1 MYYNLKDFLL
11 SIDVYSVFSNFLFL
25 KETKNGYL
33 ALCPFHLD
41 KTPSFFLN
49 SFTKRYY
56 CFACHKKGNIL
67 TFVMDYK
74 KFSFRESLDFLSV
87 YFLNGCNFK
96 KKISR
101 SFELVNLVSNL
112 YFKNLKKNYFLNKDL
127 NNFFYKRNLSFD
139 DINSFK
145 LGFSENKFNWLS
157 YMLFKFGYL
166 RKHLSSS
173 GLFFIK
179 DDSFYDRF
187 RNRIVF
193 PIRNIYGQIIA
204 FGGRSLN
211 DKFKPKYINSSE
223 TTFFSKKSEFYGLYE
238 SFTRIKSG
246 TIIIVE
252 GYMDVITLHK
262 HGIQNVIAV
271 LGTSFTKEHFK
282 KISSLYKNIIFCYD
296 GDDAGRSA
304 TIRTAFSC
312 LQYLQYGIT
321 LSFILLP
328 FGHDPDSFIR
338 SGFKSKFLFL
348 LKNPIYILDL
358 VFNRFIFKFKTF
370 YNNKINFFSEL
381 FKLINTLANLYLR
394 KILFFYFFKKCFE
407 NESLI
412 FDYVYL
418 ILDKNEKIKV
428 FPLGLCAS
436 YFLFKNDNLTNNI
449 DLNVFLNC
457 HNIYFFSDINV
468 FFEVAILLKRNIL
481 IDLNIIN
488 KFIFN
493 KINLNEFKHISYNDS
508 IDVFMSLVDKIYKRC
523 S

>member
-223 TTFFSKKSEFYGLYE
+223 TTFF
-238 SFTRIKSG
+238 
-246 TIIIVE
+246 
-252 GYMDVITLHK
+252 
-262 HGIQNVIAV
+262 
-271 LGTSFTKEHFK
+271 
-282 KISSLYKNIIFCYD
+282 
-296 GDDAGRSA
+296 
-304 TIRTAFSC
+304 
-312 LQYLQYGIT
+312 
-321 LSFILLP
+321 
-328 FGHDPDSFIR
+328 
-338 SGFKSKFLFL
+338 
-348 LKNPIYILDL
+348 
-358 VFNRFIFKFKTF
+358 
-370 YNNKINFFSEL
+370 
-381 FKLINTLANLYLR
+381 
-394 KILFFYFFKKCFE
+394 
-407 NESLI
+407 
-412 FDYVYL
+412 
-418 ILDKNEKIKV
+418 
-428 FPLGLCAS
+428 
-436 YFLFKNDNLTNNI
+436 
-449 DLNVFLNC
+449 
-457 HNIYFFSDINV
+457 
-468 FFEVAILLKRNIL
+468 
-481 IDLNIIN
+481 
-488 KFIFN
+488 
-493 KINLNEFKHISYNDS
+493 
-508 IDVFMSLVDKIYKRC
+508 
-523 S
+523 